1 MRVAG
6 TIDLAPSN
14 PYGLTLRSPVL
25 TAAGCFGY
33 GVEYARLGFIERL
46 GAVVTRSTT
55 LRPVRSFSPPQI
67 VETPA
72 GLLSVGHWPNPGL
85 GRVIERYAPIWA
97 GWPVPVLLSVIG
109 AVPADYAAVAAAL
122 EGVEGIAGLELNIA
136 DDGDRAAAITAAT
149 RAATLLPLIVKLPA
163 LTSGLATLARSVV
176 QAGADALTLIAPPRA
191 LVIDPRS
198 GERREGRL
206 SGPALRPLALLLV
219 AEVAAAVAVPVIGC
233 GGIAVADDARQ
244 FLAAG
249 AMAVQVGTA
258 QLADPFAAVRVADEL
273 CEQQSMKR
281 EA

>member
-6 TIDLAPSN
+6 PIDLAPGN

-33 GVEYARLGFIERL
+33 GLEYARLGVIERL

-55 LRPVRSFSPPQI
+55 LRPVRGIQPPQI

-72 GLLSVGHWPNPGL
+72 GVLSIGRWPNPGL

-97 GWPVPVLLSVIG
+97 AWPVPVLLSVLG
-109 AVPADYAAVAAAL
+109 AIPADYAALAAAL
-122 EGVEGIAGLELNIA
+122 EGVEGIAGLELNLA
-136 DDGDRAAAITAAT
+136 DDADHAAAITSAT

-163 LTSGLATLARSVV
+163 LTTGLAELAGAVV

-191 LVIDPRS
+191 LVIDPRT
-198 GERREGRL
+198 GERLEGRL
-206 SGPALRPLALLLV
+206 SGPALRPLALLMV

-249 AMAVQVGTA
+249 AVAVQVGTA

-273 CEQQSMKR
+273 R
-281 EA
+281 EHI